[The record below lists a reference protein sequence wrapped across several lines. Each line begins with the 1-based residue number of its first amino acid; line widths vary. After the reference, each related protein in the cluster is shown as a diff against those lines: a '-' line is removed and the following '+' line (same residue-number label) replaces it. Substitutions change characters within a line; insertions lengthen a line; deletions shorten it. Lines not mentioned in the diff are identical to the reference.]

1 MALEGLETARDTE
14 EAMIVVKG
22 IAENCSGWTGE
33 EPPHESL
40 VHAEGG
46 LEFRKATIISLYC
59 PYAQTPEIPENPDTN
74 S

>member
-1 MALEGLETARDTE
+1 MALEGLETARNTE

-22 IAENCSGWTGE
+22 TTENCSGWTGE

-40 VHAEGG
+40 VHAEGS
-46 LEFRKATIISLYC
+46 LEFRKATIISKYC
-59 PYAQTPEIPENPDTN
+59 PYALTPDTPPDTN